1 LHLIMFDIDGTLVNS
16 SGFDEVCYLKAA
28 QNVLDVDISSNW
40 EEYSFATDAGILDEA
55 IKRYNVLGDK
65 SHIQQKFKQVFVR
78 LISEYIATNPESVLE
93 IKGAA
98 RFIKYLLNLENVK
111 VAIATGGWEET
122 AKLKLKAANVNVN
135 GCAFASSSDHYNRTE
150 IMKMAESRTSN
161 NVLFESKTYFGDATW
176 DKEAS
181 NFLNY
186 RFILVG
192 NRIKHEIQIEDFQ
205 DTEGILSILNL

>member
-205 DTEGILSILNL
+205 DKEGILSILNL

>member
-1 LHLIMFDIDGTLVNS
+1 MFDIDGTLVNS

-205 DTEGILSILNL
+205 DKEGILSILYL